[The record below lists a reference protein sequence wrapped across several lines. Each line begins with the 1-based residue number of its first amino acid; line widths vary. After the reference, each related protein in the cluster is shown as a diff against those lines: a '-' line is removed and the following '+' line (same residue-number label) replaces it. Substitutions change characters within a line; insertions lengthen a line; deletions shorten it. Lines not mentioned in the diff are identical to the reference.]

1 MCSAPATAPATICST
16 DCSGDDLLSGVIL
29 RQDFVLSPMTISSG
43 RFSSD
48 YNLCCFLQR
57 SSSAVISSGSDLLHQ
72 RFSSIDEICCA
83 SVSYGIELCSA
94 TSTSP
99 LSLVEHLASLWTSHY
114 EMLQMIRF
122 EIEAL
127 SLL

>member
-48 YNLCCFLQR
+48 YNLCVR
-57 SSSAVISSGSDLLHQ
+57 ASDLLHQ